1 MFKAPAAGTYVFEV
15 TFLTD
20 VRQTAFTCPEVNCT
34 SRSAVHCRSDWA
46 RTYLLCSKMTM
57 VKLKQGD
64 KVLIRVKA
72 ITAACTTGTRHL
84 QVINFKKKKDTLIV

>member
-46 RTYLLCSKMTM
+46 RTYLFCSKRTM

-64 KVLIRVKA
+64 KVLIRVLGYHGSMYYRYTSFAGYK
-72 ITAACTTGTRHL
+72 L
-84 QVINFKKKKDTLIV
+84 